1 MNEELAL
8 LAELSP
14 LAAVV
19 IIAGV
24 AASALTQW
32 AKRPSWTK
40 ARAQGVALVIA
51 LVVGLLAYIVAGV
64 ASVFPASFVDVV
76 STAAVVIAGVAVMSR
91 GAYSLIGHA
100 IPDGRE
106 HAADGGVHVEASGG
120 GASPDE
126 VARGVRRA
134 LDPGER

>member
-1 MNEELAL
+1 MTEELAL
-8 LAELSP
+8 VAELSP

-51 LVVGLLAYIVAGV
+51 VVVGLLAYIVAGV
-64 ASVFPASFVDVV
+64 ASVFPASFVDTV
-76 STAAVVIAGVAVMSR
+76 STAVVVIAGVAIMSR
-91 GAYSLIGHA
+91 GAYALLGHA
-100 IPDGRE
+100 IPDGK
-106 HAADGGVHVEASGG
+106 ATGPAVHVDAGPEPVLTAEQ
-120 GASPDE
+120 ATE
-126 VARGVRRA
+126 VRR
-134 LDPGER
+134 LSDRGDVT